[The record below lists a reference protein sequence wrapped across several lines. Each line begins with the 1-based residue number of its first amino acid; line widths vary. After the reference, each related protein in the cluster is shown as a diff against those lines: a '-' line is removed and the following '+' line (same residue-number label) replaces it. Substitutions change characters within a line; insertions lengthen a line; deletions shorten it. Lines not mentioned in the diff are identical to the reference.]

1 MAMDVDTGLKMFWGL
16 LAFYVLVKLATAVR
30 VVPTKSACIV
40 ERLGKYRATLGPGF
54 HTLLPF
60 LDKVVYIRDLKEMV
74 IDVPPQACFTRDEVK
89 VEVDGVIYL
98 SVVDPVKASYG
109 VVNYGQAAI
118 QLAQTTTRSVIGTLD
133 LDRTFEERNLIS
145 ARVVDVLD
153 QAGLIWGI
161 RVHRYE
167 IKNITPPATV
177 HKAMEAQVTAERNRR
192 AIVAKSEGDRQS
204 RINLSEGQKGEAI
217 NRSEG
222 EMQRMI
228 NEAQGQAAEILAI
241 ARATASSIEK
251 VAAAIEHDGG
261 AAAVRW
267 QLADAYL
274 ERLAVMAKSN
284 AKIFLPADLTDV
296 DGLLRSLDPEGELD
310 LAPDQRRSHGGSR
323 QEAC

>member
-1 MAMDVDTGLKMFWGL
+1 MPIVSPTDVDAGLMMFWGL
-16 LAFYVLVKLATAVR
+16 LSFYLLIKLAAAIR
-30 VVPTKSACIV
+30 VVPTKSVCIV

-60 LDKVVYIRDLKEMV
+60 LDKVAYTRDLKEMV
-74 IDVPPQACFTRDEVK
+74 FDVPPQGCFTRDEVK

-109 VVNYGQAAI
+109 VVDYTHAAI

-153 QAGLIWGI
+153 KAGLIWGI

-167 IKNITPPATV
+167 IKNITPPTTV

-204 RINLSEGQKGEAI
+204 RINLSEGQKGEVI

-228 NEAQGQAAEILAI
+228 NEAQGKAAEVLAI
-241 ARATASSIEK
+241 AQATAASIEK
-251 VAAAIEHDGG
+251 VAAAIEQGG
-261 AAAVRW
+261 GDDAVRW

-274 ERLAVMAKSN
+274 EKLAVVAKSS
-284 AKIFLPADLTDV
+284 AKVFLPADLTDL
-296 DGLLRSLDPEGELD
+296 DGLLRTLDPQALVRGP
-310 LAPDQRRSHGGSR
+310 APSS
-323 QEAC
+323 

>member
-1 MAMDVDTGLKMFWGL
+1 M
-16 LAFYVLVKLATAVR
+16 
-30 VVPTKSACIV
+30 
-40 ERLGKYRATLGPGF
+40 
-54 HTLLPF
+54 
-60 LDKVVYIRDLKEMV
+60 
-74 IDVPPQACFTRDEVK
+74 
-89 VEVDGVIYL
+89 
-98 SVVDPVKASYG
+98 
-109 VVNYGQAAI
+109 
-118 QLAQTTTRSVIGTLD
+118 IGTLD

-204 RINLSEGQKGEAI
+204 RINLSEGQKGEMI

-228 NEAQGQAAEILAI
+228 NEAQGRAAEVLAI
-241 ARATASSIEK
+241 AQATAASIGT
-251 VAAAIEHDGG
+251 VAAAIEQDGG
-261 AAAVRW
+261 GASVRW

-274 ERLAVMAKSN
+274 EKLAVVARSN
-284 AKIFLPADLTDV
+284 VKIYLPANLTDL
-296 DGLLRSLDPEGELD
+296 DGLLRTLDPQ
-310 LAPDQRRSHGGSR
+310 APVRGPGTS
-323 QEAC
+323 A

>member
-1 MAMDVDTGLKMFWGL
+1 MTIDVDAVLKIFWGL
-16 LAFYVLVKLATAVR
+16 VGLCALIKLAAAVR

-54 HTLLPF
+54 HTLLPL
-60 LDKVVYIRDLKEMV
+60 LDKVAYVRDLKEVV

-109 VVNYGQAAI
+109 VVDYGQAAI

-167 IKNITPPATV
+167 IKNITPPTTV

-192 AIVAKSEGDRQS
+192 ATVAKSEGDRQS
-204 RINLSEGQKGEAI
+204 RINRSEGQKGEVI

-228 NEAQGQAAEILAI
+228 NEAEGQAAEILAI
-241 ARATASSIEK
+241 AQATAASIEK
-251 VAAAIEHDGG
+251 VAAAIEQDGG
-261 AAAVRW
+261 AAAVRL
-267 QLADAYL
+267 QLADTYL
-274 ERLAVMAKSN
+274 EKLALVAKSN
-284 AKIFLPADLTDV
+284 AKIFLPADLTDLG
-296 DGLLRSLDPEGELD
+296 GLLRALDHK
-310 LAPDQRRSHGGSR
+310 AATTST
-323 QEAC
+323 

>member
-1 MAMDVDTGLKMFWGL
+1 MPLIDGSDIEAGLMLFWAL
-16 LAFYVLVKLATAVR
+16 LSFYMLVKLISAIR

-74 IDVPPQACFTRDEVK
+74 FDVPPQACFTRDEVK

-98 SVVDPVKASYG
+98 SVVDSVKASYG
-109 VVNYGQAAI
+109 VVDYAHAAI
-118 QLAQTTTRSVIGTLD
+118 QLAQTTTRSVIGTLE
-133 LDRTFEERNLIS
+133 LDRTFEERTLIS

-153 QAGLIWGI
+153 KAGLIWGI

-167 IKNITPPATV
+167 IKNITPPTTV

-204 RINLSEGQKGEAI
+204 RINLSEGQKCEVI

-222 EMQRMI
+222 EMQRVI

-241 ARATASSIEK
+241 AQATATSIET
-251 VAAAIEHDGG
+251 VASAIEQGG
-261 AAAVRW
+261 GDDAVRW

-274 ERLAVMAKSN
+274 EKLAVLAKSS
-284 AKIFLPADLTDV
+284 AKVFLPADLTDL
-296 DGLLRSLDPEGELD
+296 DGILRSLDLNAKTQPVD
-310 LAPDQRRSHGGSR
+310 
-323 QEAC
+323 

>member
-1 MAMDVDTGLKMFWGL
+1 MTMSLPLPMDVETGLLIFWGL
-16 LAFYVLVKLATAVR
+16 LSLFVLIKLATAVR

-60 LDKVVYIRDLKEMV
+60 LDKVAYSLDLKEMV

-109 VVNYGQAAI
+109 VVDYAQAAI

-133 LDRTFEERNLIS
+133 LDRTFEERTVIS

-204 RINLSEGQKGEAI
+204 RINLSEGQKGEMI

-228 NEAQGQAAEILAI
+228 NEAQGRAAEILAI
-241 ARATASSIEK
+241 AQATAASIGT
-251 VAAAIEHDGG
+251 VAAAIEQEGG

-274 ERLAVMAKSN
+274 EKLAVVARSN
-284 AKIFLPADLTDV
+284 AKIYLPADLTNL
-296 DGLLRSLDPEGELD
+296 DGLLGALDPK
-310 LAPDQRRSHGGSR
+310 ATARRPGPGT
-323 QEAC
+323 

>member
-1 MAMDVDTGLKMFWGL
+1 MNLAMTLNVDIGLKIFFG
-16 LAFYVLVKLATAVR
+16 VLSFFILIKLATSVR

-40 ERLGKYRATLGPGF
+40 ERLGKYHATLGPGF
-54 HTLLPF
+54 HALLPF
-60 LDKVVYIRDLKEMV
+60 FDKVVYIQDLKEMV

-98 SVVDPVKASYG
+98 SVYDPVKASYG
-109 VVNYGQAAI
+109 VVNYVTAAV

-133 LDRTFEERNLIS
+133 LDRTFEERTLIS

-153 QAGLIWGI
+153 KAGLTWGI

-167 IKNITPPATV
+167 IKNITPPITV

-192 AIVAKSEGDRQS
+192 AVVAKSEGDRQS
-204 RINLSEGQKGEAI
+204 RINLSEGQKREVI

-228 NEAQGQAAEILAI
+228 NEAQGQAAEVLAI
-241 ARATASSIEK
+241 AQATAASIAT
-251 VAAAIEHDGG
+251 VAAAIEQDGG

-274 ERLAVMAKSN
+274 EKLALVGKSN
-284 AKIFLPADLTDV
+284 ARVFLPADLTDL
-296 DGLLRSLDPEGELD
+296 DGLLHSFDAQ
-310 LAPDQRRSHGGSR
+310 APTRG
-323 QEAC
+323 A